1 MQRLG
6 TGSTILN
13 IFLALIF
20 LLFALVQLNDPDP
33 VLWFSMY
40 LLTAVFCA
48 LSIFRK
54 IPLALLYG
62 FGLVL
67 LFYAATHLEYALEW
81 MMSDNKGE
89 LFGEMQQDKH
99 YLEGTREF
107 LGLLIAILAVVF
119 LLQQQKTHSRE
130 KMGPDFRE
138 N

>member
-1 MQRLG
+1 MARLG
-6 TGSTILN
+6 TGPTIVN

-20 LLFALVQLNDPDP
+20 LLFAFVQLNDPDP
-33 VLWFSMY
+33 VIWFSIY
-40 LLTAVFCA
+40 LLTAVLCA

-67 LFYAATHLEYALEW
+67 LFYSATHLEYALEW

-89 LFGEMQQDKH
+89 LFGEMQEDKY

-107 LGLLIAILAVVF
+107 LGLLIAIFAVIHLIF
-119 LLQQQKTHSRE
+119 INRKPRS
-130 KMGPDFRE
+130 K
-138 N
+138 